1 MPRQG
6 RRLPAS
12 NGKRLIKN
20 VFHNNFISPL
30 FCAALSACAGFYIL
44 FFAHTAV
51 IITIIIISV
60 FALSFFRAL
69 AMSNFLFAED
79 DFEILRLSRI
89 IYVCSVSISV
99 SLVLGICAANAG
111 KNEIKFGLP
120 EDKITAIEGVLLE
133 DPRMLSSGAVMA
145 SVSLKKSTAI
155 FAAGNNASVSS
166 SGVITV
172 FFPQESDD
180 GQQMKGESF
189 SRKLREF
196 GRGTVVFAEGKI
208 RSNDRGI
215 SFTASSLH
223 ITEKAPAVE
232 SLRTNI
238 RINLMNRFDGKSWGG
253 LALALLVGIRDN
265 LDVNLTTVYRDA
277 GLSYILALSG
287 MHLAVIT
294 ALIAF
299 LLKKPLGLKAASITG
314 AVIICLYCLL
324 VGPMPSLVRS
334 AIMYLLGVFTI
345 LTSVPKKS
353 LSVLYLSF
361 LIQIVLTPAAGNSL
375 SFILSYAALLGIL
388 ITSRHISSLLGG
400 VIPEIVLQ
408 PLALSCGAFLA
419 TAGICAFSFRTI
431 APIGIIAGLA
441 IVPLTTIFMIGSII
455 WLLLDIFSISFILNL
470 PLILVYRSMEII
482 SSIAGYVPG
491 IRVNPVIIL
500 ILSIGLIMLIAFL
513 SFKRQKTQVKLMP
526 FS

>member
-1 MPRQG
+1 
-6 RRLPAS
+6 
-12 NGKRLIKN
+12 
-20 VFHNNFISPL
+20 
-30 FCAALSACAGFYIL
+30 
-44 FFAHTAV
+44 V
-51 IITIIIISV
+51 IAT
-60 FALSFFRAL
+60 
-69 AMSNFLFAED
+69 SNFLFDKD
-79 DFEILRLSRI
+79 DFEIIRLSRI

-120 EDKITAIEGVLLE
+120 EDKITAIEGILLE
-133 DPRMLSSGAVMA
+133 DPRILSSGSVMA
-145 SVSLKKSTAI
+145 SLSLKKSAAS
-155 FAAGNNASVSS
+155 FGAGNNASAGS
-166 SGVITV
+166 SGIITV
-172 FFPQESDD
+172 FFPQENDD
-180 GQQMKGESF
+180 ARQKQNDSF
-189 SRKLREF
+189 SQKLREF
-196 GRGTVVFAEGKI
+196 GRGTVIFAEGKL
-208 RSNDRGI
+208 RSNERGI
-215 SFTASSLH
+215 TFSASSLH
-223 ITEKAPAVE
+223 ITKPAPAVE
-232 SLRTNI
+232 RMRTNI
-238 RINLMNRFDGKSWGG
+238 RINLINRFDGKSWGG

-265 LDVNLTTVYRDA
+265 LDANLTTVYRDA

-361 LIQIVLTPAAGNSL
+361 LIQIVLTPGAGNSL

-388 ITSRHISSLLGG
+388 ITSRQISSLFGG
-400 VIPEIVLQ
+400 IIPEFVLQ

-419 TAGICAFSFRTI
+419 TAGICAFSFGTI
-431 APIGIIAGLA
+431 APIGIIAGLL
-441 IVPLTTIFMIGSII
+441 IVPLTTVFMIGSIL

-470 PLILVYRSMEII
+470 PLSFVYRLMEII
-482 SSIAGYVPG
+482 SSIAGYVHG
-491 IRVNPVIIL
+491 IKANPVIIL
-500 ILSIGLIMLIAFL
+500 VLSIGLIMLIAVMDYRDKKAL
-513 SFKRQKTQVKLMP
+513 LQIEP
-526 FS
+526 FSL